1 MVKTICRWRCFLA
14 FAVVVVA
21 IELLMMMFLLQ
32 VEMLPSLAS
41 LPEGLQQALTMQEE
55 QVRLGDVPN
64 ILWKRSVWPQLWFSS
79 RPSSSRFQAALIVRL
94 GLKQSPV
101 ESLLS
106 QVFLKSIV
114 QIIFNFLHTNPF
126 NWKLD
131 KLHFFLFGRSELVKR
146 ENLKIKLLFCRLT
159 PWF

>member
-64 ILWKRSVWPQLWFSS
+64 IL
-79 RPSSSRFQAALIVRL
+79 
-94 GLKQSPV
+94 
-101 ESLLS
+101 
-106 QVFLKSIV
+106 
-114 QIIFNFLHTNPF
+114 
-126 NWKLD
+126 
-131 KLHFFLFGRSELVKR
+131 
-146 ENLKIKLLFCRLT
+146 
-159 PWF
+159 